1 MPASHFVIFNFSVQ
15 WKIDRYDI
23 HIQLK
28 EWWSKEKKSNRHS
41 GERKPCHCIA
51 IQVFMSPL
59 PCTFSMNDQNTKFCV
74 SLSHC
79 LSEYHLSHLF
89 DTPVLYASITLAVQH
104 LKPKKVG
111 GWRKPFSKW
120 TIWGCLGHVIDFCNV
135 ALKPSVHMDSTLIR
149 YLLITKSEVFPVSA
163 CSHVSPGLRNP
174 ALWSWRLIGVVSQ
187 LIQCH
192 CGHCMHRSDAA
203 KVENLSKKGWGP
215 WKKIKHHRKCMGWG
229 GWQRRG

>member
-1 MPASHFVIFNFSVQ
+1 M
-15 WKIDRYDI
+15 
-23 HIQLK
+23 
-28 EWWSKEKKSNRHS
+28 SNRHS
-41 GERKPCHCIA
+41 GERKPCQCIT
-51 IQVFMSPL
+51 IQVLMSPL
-59 PCTFSMNDQNTKFCV
+59 PCTFSMNDQNSKFCV

-89 DTPVLYASITLAVQH
+89 DIPVLYASITLAVQH

-174 ALWSWRLIGVVSQ
+174 ALWSWRLIRDVSQ
-187 LIQCH
+187 LTQRH
-192 CGHCMHRSDAA
+192 YGHCMHRSDVA
-203 KVENLSKKGWGP
+203 KVENSEQKGGGFSKRL
-215 WKKIKHHRKCMGWG
+215 KHHHRRCMGWVPS
-229 GWQRRG
+229 RSK